1 MGALLKWSARGLAF
15 CLMLVLALGIWKRDE
30 IRRLWAVNTLFDEDQ
45 IVANFSN
52 MKDLF
57 LVTDLDRGDGPVS
70 PLTGIAVDR
79 LGPDVDDWV
88 LARDVTSMVVLKDGA
103 LVHENYFLGTDPL
116 DLRIGWSVSKSLLSA
131 LFGVVMAEGG
141 IGSLDDMVK
150 EYVPSLA
157 GTAYDGVSVRNVLN
171 MTSGVAFNEDY
182 LDYYSDINRMG
193 RVLALGQSMDD
204 FAISLTDRIGPPGE
218 VWKYVSIDTHVVAM
232 VLRAATGRSIPDL
245 MSEKL
250 IKPLGLEAAP
260 YYLTDGDGTAFALG
274 GVNMS
279 TRDFARFGLLYAQG
293 GQINGTQVIPAD
305 WVEMST
311 SPTAPTETGE
321 TGFGFQWWVPK
332 TAEPGEFMA
341 RGIYGQYIYVN
352 RSKGIV
358 IACTAADLGFR
369 EDGAIDQSVAVFRQ
383 IAETL

>member
-131 LFGVVMAEGG
+131 LFPHRQ
-141 IGSLDDMVK
+141 SL
-150 EYVPSLA
+150 
-157 GTAYDGVSVRNVLN
+157 NN
-171 MTSGVAFNEDY
+171 
-182 LDYYSDINRMG
+182 
-193 RVLALGQSMDD
+193 
-204 FAISLTDRIGPPGE
+204 
-218 VWKYVSIDTHVVAM
+218 
-232 VLRAATGRSIPDL
+232 
-245 MSEKL
+245 
-250 IKPLGLEAAP
+250 
-260 YYLTDGDGTAFALG
+260 GD
-274 GVNMS
+274 N
-279 TRDFARFGLLYAQG
+279 
-293 GQINGTQVIPAD
+293 N
-305 WVEMST
+305 
-311 SPTAPTETGE
+311 
-321 TGFGFQWWVPK
+321 
-332 TAEPGEFMA
+332 
-341 RGIYGQYIYVN
+341 GQY
-352 RSKGIV
+352 
-358 IACTAADLGFR
+358 R
-369 EDGAIDQSVAVFRQ
+369 EDS
-383 IAETL
+383 